1 MKTNYLLSNQ
11 FKRIGW
17 ILFIPSA
24 ILGLLF
30 VIFQF
35 EPKILDIKVFAIL
48 QTATGPWETG
58 KGFCVITKTNAIDE
72 ISGILLIISSFFI
85 AFSKEKNEDEFISKI
100 RLESLLWATYINY
113 AILLVA
119 MLFIYG
125 MAFFWVLVFNI
136 FTILLFFIVRF
147 NWVIRK
153 SRKLVINEKQY

>member
-17 ILFIPSA
+17 ILFIPSV

-30 VIFQF
+30 IIFGF
-35 EPKILDIKVFAIL
+35 EPKFLEIKVFALIE
-48 QTATGPWETG
+48 QAAEPWGTLP
-58 KGFCVITKTNAIDE
+58 KFCVLVQTNAIDE
-72 ISGILLIISSFFI
+72 IIGILLIVSSFFI

-113 AILLVA
+113 AILIVA
-119 MLFIYG
+119 IFFVYG
-125 MAFFWVLVFNI
+125 FSFFWVLVFNI
-136 FTILLFFIVRF
+136 FTILLFFIIRF

-153 SRKLVINEKQY
+153 SRKLAKDEK

>member
-1 MKTNYLLSNQ
+1 MKPNYLLSNQ

-17 ILFIPSA
+17 ILFIPSV

-35 EPKILDIKVFAIL
+35 EPKFLDIKVFAIL
-48 QTATGPWETG
+48 ESSMAPWDSWD
-58 KGFCVITKTNAIDE
+58 KFCVVTQTNAIDE
-72 ISGILLIISSFFI
+72 ILGILLIISLFFI

-113 AILLVA
+113 AVLIIAILFV
-119 MLFIYG
+119 YG
-125 MAFFWVLVFNI
+125 GSAFWVLVYNI
-136 FTILLFFIVRF
+136 FTILLFFIIRF

-153 SRKLVINEKQY
+153 SRKLAKDEK